1 MFCGQCGK
9 NLPDDVRF
17 CQSCGRPTA
26 PTPIPASFTNATAA
40 AAPALSSFPAPGTAS
55 HHQLVDSVA
64 SGPLGAA
71 VAPARQKWSRHSIMS
86 EQQNQSPTL
95 ATETVPDSVLAPTY
109 FAVSPLK
116 LLVMSTCTLGLYEIY
131 WYYKH
136 WCSVKE
142 REKSDIAPLGRAFF
156 AFIFCY
162 SLFKRIQATGQSH
175 NIPRTIAP
183 GPLAAGFILLSVLY
197 KLPDPYWLLSFFAVL
212 FLVPV
217 QMAANEIN
225 LATSPKHDRNSTFS
239 KWNLVAVVIGGLCFA
254 LALVATFLPSK

>member
-1 MFCGQCGK
+1 MFCGQCGR

-26 PTPIPASFTNATAA
+26 PASTPASFTNATAA
-40 AAPALSSFPAPGTAS
+40 AAAPALSSSPAPVQTA
-55 HHQLVDSVA
+55 A
-64 SGPLGAA
+64 SSPLGAA
-71 VAPARQKWSRHSIMS
+71 VAPAKQKWSRHSIMI

-95 ATETVPDSVLAPTY
+95 ATETVADSVLAPTY

-116 LLVMSTCTLGLYEIY
+116 LVVMSTCTLGLYEIY

-142 REKSDIAPLGRAFF
+142 REKSDITPLGRAFF

-225 LATSPKHDRNSTFS
+225 LATSPKHDRNSTLS
-239 KWNLVAVVIGGLCFA
+239 KWNLVVVVIGGLCFA

>member
-26 PTPIPASFTNATAA
+26 PASTPASFTNATAA
-40 AAPALSSFPAPGTAS
+40 AAAPALSSSPAPVQT
-55 HHQLVDSVA
+55 VA

-86 EQQNQSPTL
+86 EQQNQSPPL
-95 ATETVPDSVLAPTY
+95 ATETVADSVLAPTY

>member
-1 MFCGQCGK
+1 
-9 NLPDDVRF
+9 
-17 CQSCGRPTA
+17 
-26 PTPIPASFTNATAA
+26 
-40 AAPALSSFPAPGTAS
+40 
-55 HHQLVDSVA
+55 
-64 SGPLGAA
+64 
-71 VAPARQKWSRHSIMS
+71 MS

-239 KWNLVAVVIGGLCFA
+239 TWNLVAVVIGGLCFA

>member
-26 PTPIPASFTNATAA
+26 PASIPASFTNATAA
-40 AAPALSSFPAPGTAS
+40 AAAPALSSSPAPVQT
-55 HHQLVDSVA
+55 VA

-95 ATETVPDSVLAPTY
+95 ATETVADSVLAPTY

-183 GPLAAGFILLSVLY
+183 GPLAAGFILLSVFTSCLTLTGCLASLQY
-197 KLPDPYWLLSFFAVL
+197 CFWCQFKWLQTRLIWQQV
-212 FLVPV
+212 
-217 QMAANEIN
+217 
-225 LATSPKHDRNSTFS
+225 RSTTAIAHFRS
-239 KWNLVAVVIGGLCFA
+239 G
-254 LALVATFLPSK
+254 T

>member
-26 PTPIPASFTNATAA
+26 PASTPASFTNATAA
-40 AAPALSSFPAPGTAS
+40 AAAPALSSSPAP
-55 HHQLVDSVA
+55 V
-64 SGPLGAA
+64 
-71 VAPARQKWSRHSIMS
+71 RHSIMS

-95 ATETVPDSVLAPTY
+95 ATETVADSVLAPTY

-116 LLVMSTCTLGLYEIY
+116 LVVMSTCTLGLYEIY

-142 REKSDIAPLGRAFF
+142 REKSDITPLGRAFF

-239 KWNLVAVVIGGLCFA
+239 KWNLVVVVIGGLCFA

>member
-26 PTPIPASFTNATAA
+26 LASTSASFTNATAA
-40 AAPALSSFPAPGTAS
+40 ATAPALSSSPAPVQT
-55 HHQLVDSVA
+55 VA

-86 EQQNQSPTL
+86 EQQNQSPPL
-95 ATETVPDSVLAPTY
+95 ATETVADSVLAPTY

-142 REKSDIAPLGRAFF
+142 REKSDISPLGRAFF

-225 LATSPKHDRNSTFS
+225 LATSPKHDRNSTLS

>member
-26 PTPIPASFTNATAA
+26 PASTSASFTNATAA
-40 AAPALSSFPAPGTAS
+40 APAPALSSSSAPVQT
-55 HHQLVDSVA
+55 VA

-86 EQQNQSPTL
+86 EQQNQSPPL
-95 ATETVPDSVLAPTY
+95 ATETVADFVLSPTY

-116 LLVMSTCTLGLYEIY
+116 LVVMSTCTLGLYEIY

-136 WCSVKE
+136 WCSVKD

-225 LATSPKHDRNSTFS
+225 LATSPKHDRNSTLS
-239 KWNLVAVVIGGLCFA
+239 KWNLVVVVIGGLCFA